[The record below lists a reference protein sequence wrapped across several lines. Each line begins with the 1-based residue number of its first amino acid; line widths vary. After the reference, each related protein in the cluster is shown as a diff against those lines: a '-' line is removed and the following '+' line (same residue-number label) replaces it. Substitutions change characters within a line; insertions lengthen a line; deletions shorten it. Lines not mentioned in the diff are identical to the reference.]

1 MKTEPLALF
10 YATLVFL
17 LAGTVL
23 GAWNDLGYFLFCILL
38 NLKTMKERTK
48 QRIRKISQIFSD
60 IFFCLLAGISAMV
73 LLFYFNGGKTRGF
86 AFLAMVI
93 GFLLYRCTAGRLFG
107 KVKAR
112 LSRRIGRALNR
123 TVFYLTLPLYKL
135 FVWAFH
141 TVSLPIAACR
151 KRYRR
156 HRMMRYDT
164 VCRQTLN
171 EKSKKGF
178 VNI

>member
-17 LAGTVL
+17 LAGTVF
-23 GAWNDLGYFLFCILL
+23 GAWNDLVYFLLGIFL
-38 NLKTMKERTK
+38 NVKTMKERTK

-60 IFFCLLAGISAMV
+60 VFFCLLAGLSAMV
-73 LLFYFNGGKTRGF
+73 LLFYFNEGKTRGF
-86 AFLAMVI
+86 ALLAMAI
-93 GFLLYRCTAGRLFG
+93 GFALYRCTAGRLFG
-107 KVKAR
+107 KVSAR
-112 LSRRIGRALNR
+112 LSKRIGRALNR

-135 FVWAFH
+135 FLWVVH

-151 KRYRR
+151 KRLWQYR
-156 HRMMRYDT
+156 MKRYDT